1 MPPAAREE
9 GVRAAPASQLT
20 CLIAGN
26 TDKDARQSAARQL
39 IGHLSG
45 TADGYIA
52 ATHESGHLAGIETVM
67 LPASRQP
74 RIVLPDDDVQLH
86 LRTVLT

>member
-9 GVRAAPASQLT
+9 GVRTAPASQL
-20 CLIAGN
+20 AGLVVDN
-26 TDKDARQSAARQL
+26 ADEQARQTAARQL

-45 TADGYIA
+45 TADGQIA
-52 ATHESGHLAGIETVM
+52 ATHESGQLAGIEAVM
-67 LPASRQP
+67 LPASRQS

-86 LRTVLT
+86 LRTVLA